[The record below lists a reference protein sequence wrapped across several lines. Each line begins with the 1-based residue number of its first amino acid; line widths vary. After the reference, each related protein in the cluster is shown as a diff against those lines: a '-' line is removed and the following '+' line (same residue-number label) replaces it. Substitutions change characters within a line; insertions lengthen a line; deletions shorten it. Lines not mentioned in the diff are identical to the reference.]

1 MHDAHF
7 FGRRTRTMG
16 TQRGV
21 ESNAMTSS
29 DRGTRAIEEHRVAP
43 RASGERKALCLRVPA
58 SRGGLTGLAGVP
70 TRPAG

>member
-29 DRGTRAIEEHRVAP
+29 DREEHRVAP